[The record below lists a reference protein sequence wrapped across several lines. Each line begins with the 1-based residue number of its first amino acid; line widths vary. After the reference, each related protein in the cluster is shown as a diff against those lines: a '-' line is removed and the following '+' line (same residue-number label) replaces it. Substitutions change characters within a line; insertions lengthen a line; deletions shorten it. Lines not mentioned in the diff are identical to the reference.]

1 MKVQRAQE
9 ILSASAVINVNY
21 KDIPVYI
28 EDVDRGQ
35 EMAIIHPIGDPDNKQ
50 SIPVSELVEQ

>member
-9 ILSASAVINVNY
+9 ILNASAVINVNY

>member
-1 MKVQRAQE
+1 LKVQRAQE
-9 ILSASAVINVNY
+9 ILNCSAVINVSY
-21 KDIPVYI
+21 KDVSVYI

-35 EMAIIHPIGDPDNKQ
+35 EMAIIHPIGEPDNKQ